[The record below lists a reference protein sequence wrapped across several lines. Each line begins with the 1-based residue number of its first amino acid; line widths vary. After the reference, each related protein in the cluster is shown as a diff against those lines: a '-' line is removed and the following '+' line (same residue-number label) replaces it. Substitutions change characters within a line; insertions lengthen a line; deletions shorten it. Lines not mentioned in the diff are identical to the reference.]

1 MADFLYGINP
11 VREALS
17 SGEGRKPTQLCLVR
31 GENNARLREIA
42 EIAEGSKLPCG

>member
-17 SGEGRKPTQLCLVR
+17 SGEGRKPTPALSGQG
-31 GENNARLREIA
+31 GE
-42 EIAEGSKLPCG
+42 